1 VEAISISQLL
11 VMNLCVMS
19 RISNNLLTGVF
30 IASMLFVLWLFL
42 QLMDSVREL
51 HPREVI
57 QYNNNSKL
65 LSIEQRVENNTI
77 ITVKVSKTFSKDESD
92 NYRFAHKVFNYTFN
106 TEFAEFFDLKRQ
118 AEDIGE
124 IKKVIAWANIH
135 CRDGLFFVAREILYS
150 PSMKIIGSNSFSNT
164 NSYDYYTEGFDV
176 YHIKEGSD
184 LDDIAKEVCPS
195 SRY

>member
-1 VEAISISQLL
+1 MSQT
-11 VMNLCVMS
+11 
-19 RISNNLLTGVF
+19 SNNLLTGVF
-30 IASMLFVLWLFL
+30 IASMLFAIWLFV
-42 QLMDSVREL
+42 QWMDSITEL
-51 HPREVI
+51 YPRKAI
-57 QYNNNSKL
+57 KYNVNSKL

-92 NYRFAHKVFNYTFN
+92 NYRFAHKVFNYALN

-118 AEDIGE
+118 VEDIGE

-135 CRDGLFFVAREILYS
+135 CRDGLFFVGREILYS
-150 PSMKIIGSNSFSNT
+150 PSMKIIGSNSFSN
-164 NSYDYYTEGFDV
+164 SDIFYDYYRFDV